1 MTQRSLTPPSGRLA
15 PESGDQPLDH
25 IRAWYGGVSDRVGRA
40 LLPDDDYPSATDERF
55 YPQAH
60 STGTSGRSSTSAP
73 SSVLNRHLARLLPR
87 AITGL
92 ALLLLALTIGLFA
105 FRAFYSERIYPAVTL
120 GDVPVGGLTTGE
132 AQNLLAER
140 AADLEQG
147 TVAFSYA
154 GKTWTP
160 TLAEMGV
167 TIELERSLAE
177 ARALGRDD
185 DARSRL
191 AFTANSL
198 QEDQV
203 VALRSTVDE
212 NVLNT
217 WFDKV
222 DNEIGA
228 PAVDAKV
235 QLTGTQVSI
244 APESTGIV
252 VDRNATKATILST
265 LTSLKPVSM
274 ELATVIDRPVIFA
287 ADLEQVRSDV
297 QNVVTGPVPVA
308 FESKSWSVEAE
319 TLVQFLTVDTVLEN
333 DKPIAKL
340 AFNQEALAA
349 GLRDRF
355 TPEVDRA
362 PVNAEVAWS
371 DDQGLIATAPS
382 VTGITLMAPEFAAA
396 ISASFLNGHVNVD
409 IPVVQTAPEV
419 DSGNLAAL
427 KINTRLAT
435 GDSNYAGGSA
445 ERDINIGVGTGLLN
459 GTLVRPGEEFSFN
472 GAIGEITADKGYV
485 EAGVV
490 VAERSGKEIGGGICQ
505 VSTTVFRAAILAG
518 LPITT
523 WNPHTYRIKGYEAD
537 GWGPGFDASILQ
549 YGSNPEEWGDLRFE
563 NATSGWL
570 LVEAW
575 TEYPRMYVRVY
586 GENLGHS
593 VEIVDKWQSDP
604 ITDNEDLEIVDES
617 LASGTIQQ
625 IEYPLDGLETGF
637 TRVVKDANG
646 AEVYNRAFVTKFK
659 GRGNVFKVS
668 PDMKGQAVTPSEDAE
683 E

>member
-1 MTQRSLTPPSGRLA
+1 MTQRSLTPPSGRIA
-15 PESGDQPLDH
+15 PGSGDPPFDQ

-40 LLPDDDYPSATDERF
+40 LLPDDDHPGAIDERF
-55 YPQAH
+55 DSRSHPRGTTNRI
-60 STGTSGRSSTSAP
+60 STPAP
-73 SSVLNRHLARLLPR
+73 ALVLNRHLARLLPR
-87 AITGL
+87 AITGV

-105 FRAFYSERIYPAVTL
+105 FRAFYSERIYPAVTV
-120 GDVPVGGLTTGE
+120 GDVPVGGLTAGQ
-132 AQNLLAER
+132 AQNLLVER

-167 TIELERSLAE
+167 TLELEQSLAE
-177 ARALGRDD
+177 ARALGRND

-198 QEDQV
+198 REDQI
-203 VALRSTVDE
+203 VALRSMVDE
-212 NVLNT
+212 NVLNA

-222 DNEIGA
+222 DSDIGA
-228 PAVDAKV
+228 PAVDARI
-235 QLTGTQVSI
+235 QLSGTQVSI
-244 APESTGIV
+244 APEATGIV
-252 VDRNATKATILST
+252 VDRNTAKAAILGA
-265 LTSLKPVSM
+265 LTSLKPVSL
-274 ELATVIDRPVIFA
+274 ELPTVIDRPVIFA

-297 QNVVTGPVPVA
+297 ENAVSGPVAVA
-308 FESKSWSVEAE
+308 FESKSWSIEAE
-319 TLVQFLTVDTVLEN
+319 TLVQFLTVDTVLEGN
-333 DKPIAKL
+333 KPIAKL
-340 AFNQEALAA
+340 TFNQEALAA
-349 GLRDRF
+349 ALRDRF

-362 PVNAEVAWS
+362 PVNAEVRWS

-382 VTGITLMAPEFAAA
+382 VTGITLKAPEFAAA
-396 ISASFLNGHVNVD
+396 VSESFLNGHVNVD
-409 IPVVQTAPEV
+409 IPVVQTAPEI
-419 DSGNLAAL
+419 DSENLAAL

-472 GAIGEITADKGYV
+472 GAVGEITADKGYV
-485 EAGVV
+485 ESSVV
-490 VAERSGKEIGGGICQ
+490 VAERSGKDIGGGICQ

-518 LPITT
+518 MPITT
-523 WNPHTYRIKGYEAD
+523 WNPHTYRLKGYEAD

-549 YGSNPEEWGDLRFE
+549 YGSTPEEWGDFKFE

-575 TEYPRMYVRVY
+575 TEYPRMYVRIY

-593 VEIVDKWQSDP
+593 VEIVDEWQSDP
-604 ITDNEDLEIVDES
+604 ITDNEDIEIVNEG
-617 LASGTIQQ
+617 LPPGTVQQ
-625 IEYPLDGLETGF
+625 IEYPLAGLEAGF

-646 AEVYNRAFVTKFK
+646 VEVYNRSFVTKFK
-659 GRGNVFKVS
+659 GRGNVFEVS
-668 PDMKGQAVTPSEDAE
+668 PDMKGQAVGG
-683 E
+683 